1 MIRKYSVENFGPFK
15 LKEELNFIAQKKSE
29 AKKHLLLNNEV
40 LPVISFYGPNGGGKT
55 SFISSFN
62 FLRCLVLNDA
72 NTWNIIQNFLNIDS
86 DKKDI
91 NFYIEFED
99 ENDIFIYELSVS
111 IEGLEQET
119 FSIIKNKKGK
129 KTNVFNFKENKFNDE
144 FIPSKINLENKNK
157 KTTLLN
163 FFNSILDEVYLKK
176 MFNFIKNI
184 LFLNQDDFSS
194 KDMFAYNNFLN
205 RTAWGIIENEKKQI
219 IKIFNDVDM
228 NIKDIIIEKNPL
240 IRNAVTRVFFKKE
253 FSFGKEK
260 TLNAFLESSGTLKFL
275 SLISHLLYGIKNG
288 SLFIIDELDSG
299 LHTKLLKYIIG
310 LFKNK
315 DINKNN
321 AQLIFSSHD
330 LSTLNSDVFRRD
342 EIYFAAINESFFSN
356 IISLS
361 DLIMEEDG
369 KKVRNDHNYSKLYL
383 EGKIGY
389 DPYIDYSMKGFKNEK

>member
-1 MIRKYSVENFGPFK
+1 
-15 LKEELNFIAQKKSE
+15 
-29 AKKHLLLNNEV
+29 
-40 LPVISFYGPNGGGKT
+40 
-55 SFISSFN
+55 
-62 FLRCLVLNDA
+62 
-72 NTWNIIQNFLNIDS
+72 
-86 DKKDI
+86 
-91 NFYIEFED
+91 
-99 ENDIFIYELSVS
+99 
-111 IEGLEQET
+111 
-119 FSIIKNKKGK
+119 
-129 KTNVFNFKENKFNDE
+129 
-144 FIPSKINLENKNK
+144 
-157 KTTLLN
+157 
-163 FFNSILDEVYLKK
+163 

-194 KDMFAYNNFLN
+194 KDVFANNNFLN
-205 RTAWGIIENEKKQI
+205 RTAWGVIEKEKNQI
-219 IKIFNDVDM
+219 INIFNDVDM

-240 IRNAVTRVFFKKE
+240 MKNVINRVYFKKE
-253 FSFGKEK
+253 FSFGKEE
-260 TLNAFLESSGTLKFL
+260 TLDVFLESSGTLKFL

-299 LHTKLLKYIIG
+299 LHTKLLRYIIN

-315 DINKNN
+315 DVNKNN

-330 LSTLNSDVFRRD
+330 ISTLNREVFRRD

-356 IISLS
+356 VISLS

>member
-1 MIRKYSVENFGPFK
+1 MIRKYRIKNFGPFK

-29 AKKHLLLNNEV
+29 DEKHLLLNKEI

-55 SFISSFN
+55 SFISSLG
-62 FLRCLVLNDA
+62 FLKNLVINDINA
-72 NTWNIIQNFLNIDS
+72 WNAIQNVLNIDS
-86 DKKDI
+86 DEKNT

-111 IEGLEQET
+111 IEGLEQEV

-129 KTNVFNFKENKFNDE
+129 KTNVFNLKENKFNSK
-144 FIPSKINLENKNK
+144 FIPDKINIDNKNK

-163 FFNSILDEVYLKK
+163 FFNSILDEICLKK

-194 KDMFAYNNFLN
+194 KDVFANNNFLN
-205 RTAWGIIENEKKQI
+205 RTAWGVIEKEKNQI
-219 IKIFNDVDM
+219 INIFNDVDM

-240 IRNAVTRVFFKKE
+240 MKNVINRVYFKKE
-253 FSFGKEK
+253 FSFGKEE
-260 TLNAFLESSGTLKFL
+260 TLDVFLESSGTLKFL

-299 LHTKLLKYIIG
+299 LHTKLLRYIIN

-315 DINKNN
+315 DVNKNN

-330 LSTLNSDVFRRD
+330 ISTLNREVFRRD

-356 IISLS
+356 VISLS

>member
-1 MIRKYSVENFGPFK
+1 MYCFKSLKILDVVKKNTFTQEEVSTGNNRK
-15 LKEELNFIAQKKSE
+15 
-29 AKKHLLLNNEV
+29 
-40 LPVISFYGPNGGGKT
+40 
-55 SFISSFN
+55 
-62 FLRCLVLNDA
+62 
-72 NTWNIIQNFLNIDS
+72 
-86 DKKDI
+86 
-91 NFYIEFED
+91 D
-99 ENDIFIYELSVS
+99 ENDIFIYEISVS
-111 IEGLEQET
+111 IEGLEQEV

-129 KTNVFNFKENKFNDE
+129 KTNVFNLKENKFNSK
-144 FIPSKINLENKNK
+144 FIPDKININNKNK

-163 FFNSILDEVYLKK
+163 FFNSILDEICLKK

-194 KDMFAYNNFLN
+194 KDVFANNNFLN
-205 RTAWGIIENEKKQI
+205 RTAWGVIEKEKNQI
-219 IKIFNDVDM
+219 INIFNDVDM

-240 IRNAVTRVFFKKE
+240 MKNVINRVYFKKE
-253 FSFGKEK
+253 FSFGKEEI
-260 TLNAFLESSGTLKFL
+260 LDVFLESSGTLKFL

-288 SLFIIDELDSG
+288 SLFIVDELDSG
-299 LHTKLLKYIIG
+299 LHTKLLRYIIN

-330 LSTLNSDVFRRD
+330 ISTLNSEVFRRD

-356 IISLS
+356 VISLS